1 MPINPAMGA
10 ATSVA
15 PEWNQP
21 PSPPQGAQLVWTRSK
36 GCCRGFDVTALQNFH
51 TDQHAA
57 ELTQYYFTLVEALM
71 FGIFGNYQLGI
82 RGPSQ

>member
-15 PEWNQP
+15 REWNQP
-21 PSPPQGAQLVWTRSK
+21 SSPQQGAQLAWTRSK
-36 GCCRGFDVTALQNFH
+36 GCCRDLYVTALQNLQ

-57 ELTQYYFTLVEALM
+57 ELTQCYFILVEAPM
-71 FGIFGNYQLGI
+71 FGIFGN
-82 RGPSQ
+82 

>member
-15 PEWNQP
+15 REWNQP
-21 PSPPQGAQLVWTRSK
+21 PRPPQGAQLAWTRSK
-36 GCCRGFDVTALQNFH
+36 GCCRGLHVMALQNFQ

-57 ELTQYYFTLVEALM
+57 ELTQCYLPLVEALM
-71 FGIFGNYQLGI
+71 FGIFGN
-82 RGPSQ
+82 

>member
-15 PEWNQP
+15 REWNQP
-21 PSPPQGAQLVWTRSK
+21 PSPPQGAQLAWTRSK
-36 GCCRGFDVTALQNFH
+36 GCCRGLNVSVLQNFQ

-57 ELTQYYFTLVEALM
+57 ELTQCYFTLVETLM
-71 FGIFGNYQLGI
+71 FGIFVN
-82 RGPSQ
+82 